1 MKKGQTVKYTK
12 EAQDKLED
20 LADKKLH
27 VITEVEKRGKEN
39 DYITFEDG
47 DSCDAGWLELVG
59 NRCYIAGKITELE
72 QSVYEQ
78 NFKAAS
84 EIVEELDYHAVNPV
98 ELEHDHDKT
107 WESYMKAG
115 IIEMMKC
122 QAVYVQSNW
131 KESKGAKIEVELAF
145 ILGMKVIYEL

>member
-12 EAQDKLED
+12 QAQDQLKGCTD
-20 LADKKLH
+20 RKLH
-27 VITEVEKRGKEN
+27 VINEVVKRNNCN

-59 NRCYIAGKITELE
+59 NRCYIIGKITGLD

-78 NFKAAS
+78 NFKTAS
-84 EIVEELDYHAVNPV
+84 LVVEELDYHAVNPV

-131 KESKGAKIEVELAF
+131 KESKGATIEVELALS
-145 ILGMKVIYEL
+145 LGMKVIYAL